1 MRIYRILAIFILLL
15 GYCYAS
21 MDLNQARIAVVDR
34 SQQALKAGLLE
45 AYQQV
50 MLKQSGNP
58 AVMTVPQVQNSRVNF
73 QDFVVHYRY
82 VDQDDGLVLQVTF
95 DEQALRRVLANAGQ
109 TVWGQHRP
117 VTLVVFPD
125 NQLAK
130 SLDQNAE
137 RYGLRILFPTMD
149 LQDQTERDNPDVMV
163 KRYQVDSVVYGMPD
177 GQSIRWRWW
186 CNSQSQQWVSS
197 GETISIAVQRG
208 MERLLE
214 ILASHYATLASQN
227 LQSDVLLSVDRI
239 SGLKSYTDLMHALQT
254 LSVTRS
260 VTVKAMDANSMLLE
274 VSVAGGSEVLMAALQ
289 KNPHL
294 MFYRFDDESKSSIVL
309 RYRWQ

>member
-1 MRIYRILAIFILLL
+1 
-15 GYCYAS
+15 
-21 MDLNQARIAVVDR
+21 MDLNQARIALVDR

-58 AVMTVPQVQNSRVNF
+58 AVMTVPQVQNSLANF

-82 VDQDDGLVLQVTF
+82 LDQDDALVLQVTF

-109 TVWGQHRP
+109 TLWGQHRP
-117 VTLVVFPD
+117 VTLLVFPD
-125 NQLAK
+125 NQLAQ
-130 SLDQNAE
+130 SLNENAE
-137 RYGLRILFPTMD
+137 RYGLTILFPTMD
-149 LQDQTERDNPDVMV
+149 LQDQTERDNPDIMA
-163 KRYQVDSVVYGMPD
+163 KRYQVDSVVYGIPD

-186 CNSQSQQWVSS
+186 GNHQTQQWFSS

-227 LQSDVLLSVDRI
+227 LQSNVLLSIDRI
-239 SGLKSYTDLMHALQT
+239 SGLKAYTDVMQVLQT

-260 VTVKAMDANSMLLE
+260 VTVKAMDANSMLLD
-274 VSVAGGSEVLMAALQ
+274 VGVVGGSEALMAALE
-289 KNPHL
+289 KNRHL
-294 MFYRFDDESKSSIVL
+294 MFYRFDDESKSSVVL